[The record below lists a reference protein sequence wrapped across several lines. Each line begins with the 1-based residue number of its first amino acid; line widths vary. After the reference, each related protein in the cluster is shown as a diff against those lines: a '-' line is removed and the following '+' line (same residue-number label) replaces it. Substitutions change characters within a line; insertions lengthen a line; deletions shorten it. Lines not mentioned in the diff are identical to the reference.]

1 MFCGDQTAEKRAKF
15 CEGAFQD
22 DMWTTRN
29 LLESNEIYGT
39 RACKSGYEGVI
50 DEFDRFMSCH
60 LIIKEPA
67 EGIAGLYEAH
77 LIAVMVIGGIA
88 FGCGVVLYF
97 YLRQKIKAMALKA
110 KMTEKSKV
118 TRSPLQRIISCCPRV
133 RGVAVCGARIGIEY
147 AYGATHRRLSRLYY
161 LSTRWAFGTGCRA
174 CIYIALASPS
184 MSWLRH
190 LSLSPPGLFV
200 LLARLLRFGLGWRL
214 LALSRRLSPFRNAVA
229 GAVAVVTAGPWI
241 FNNFSSFH

>member
-1 MFCGDQTAEKRAKF
+1 MEAGYLDQPFIWYAPQEVFFGASPVSALRGNCSVPNVCTCLCNVQYNRVLCDSPNKGDSGCLMFCGDQTAEKRAKF

-110 KMTEKSKV
+110 K
-118 TRSPLQRIISCCPRV
+118 ID
-133 RGVAVCGARIGIEY
+133 
-147 AYGATHRRLSRLYY
+147 RRK
-161 LSTRWAFGTGCRA
+161 
-174 CIYIALASPS
+174 
-184 MSWLRH
+184 
-190 LSLSPPGLFV
+190 
-200 LLARLLRFGLGWRL
+200 
-214 LALSRRLSPFRNAVA
+214 SRR
-229 GAVAVVTAGPWI
+229 
-241 FNNFSSFH
+241 SSEESITK